1 MSELSGKKLS
11 GQINVL
17 EKEIKLLKEENER
30 HKSFYN
36 TLNVAVL
43 TFSRNHII
51 DWNPQA
57 LILLKLSG
65 PDLQN
70 HTLAELSPEVQ
81 PNGQKSAKKAEEIF
95 KQCIKRRKII
105 FEWSLRIKKR
115 NPFRVEI
122 ILNCE
127 KTSRNIVYHAII
139 QKIEQDKIA
148 SLNSKKKNREIKILS
163 EKKFVEQKLEL
174 FKAIVQHLSDLVW
187 IIDSNMIVKYESPS
201 ISRILGYEPG
211 YSINKNGFEYIHPDD
226 GERVLSEFEKVLN
239 KTYEHKPIEIRLRH
253 YDTHWVYVEILAD
266 NLIDHPGINGILITA
281 RDISERKTNEEKLKI
296 YHNHLELLVQE
307 RTNKI
312 SQINTE
318 LLSMNQEL
326 KATNEELAEANEKLK
341 TEIEKRHEA
350 QISLEESENKFR
362 SFIEQSNEG
371 ISVIDETGKFV
382 EWNKAMEL
390 IFHVE
395 RNEVINTYAW
405 EFDYRFLPEKRKTP
419 EMFEELKTSV
429 LDYFSELNYKKIL
442 TFEGFYQ
449 TMEFKHKYLTI
460 NVFPIITPKGK
471 FVGRIVRDITGIRRA
486 QDEINRQSEELKS
499 INENL
504 EEQKKQL
511 EQTLNQLKK
520 AQAQL
525 VESEKMVSLG
535 ILTAGIAHEI
545 NNPVNYINTGLEGL
559 KISLSDYMKVF
570 KLYEQIN
577 QTNVINKLA
586 QIEKHKKQIDFRDIQ
601 KSIDL
606 LLKNM
611 LTGVNR
617 ITEIVKSLRSFAR
630 TEDNELKE
638 TNIHEIVDSVLV
650 MLHNQYKNNIEII
663 KNYGNLPQ
671 ISCFPGRLSQV
682 FMNIISNAIQAIP
695 GKGTIQI
702 TTHYYAKV
710 QSISISIKDSGK
722 GISPDNIPN
731 VFEPFFTTKE
741 VGKGT
746 GLGLSISYN
755 IIQRHKGEIKVNSE
769 LNKGTEFIITLPVE
783 PEI

>member
-1 MSELSGKKLS
+1 
-11 GQINVL
+11 
-17 EKEIKLLKEENER
+17 
-30 HKSFYN
+30 
-36 TLNVAVL
+36 
-43 TFSRNHII
+43 
-51 DWNPQA
+51 
-57 LILLKLSG
+57 
-65 PDLQN
+65 
-70 HTLAELSPEVQ
+70 
-81 PNGQKSAKKAEEIF
+81 
-95 KQCIKRRKII
+95 
-105 FEWSLRIKKR
+105 
-115 NPFRVEI
+115 
-122 ILNCE
+122 
-127 KTSRNIVYHAII
+127 
-139 QKIEQDKIA
+139 
-148 SLNSKKKNREIKILS
+148 
-163 EKKFVEQKLEL
+163 
-174 FKAIVQHLSDLVW
+174 
-187 IIDSNMIVKYESPS
+187 
-201 ISRILGYEPG
+201 
-211 YSINKNGFEYIHPDD
+211 
-226 GERVLSEFEKVLN
+226 
-239 KTYEHKPIEIRLRH
+239 
-253 YDTHWVYVEILAD
+253 
-266 NLIDHPGINGILITA
+266 
-281 RDISERKTNEEKLKI
+281 
-296 YHNHLELLVQE
+296 
-307 RTNKI
+307 
-312 SQINTE
+312 
-318 LLSMNQEL
+318 
-326 KATNEELAEANEKLK
+326 
-341 TEIEKRHEA
+341 
-350 QISLEESENKFR
+350 
-362 SFIEQSNEG
+362 
-371 ISVIDETGKFV
+371 
-382 EWNKAMEL
+382 
-390 IFHVE
+390 
-395 RNEVINTYAW
+395 
-405 EFDYRFLPEKRKTP
+405 
-419 EMFEELKTSV
+419 
-429 LDYFSELNYKKIL
+429 
-442 TFEGFYQ
+442 
-449 TMEFKHKYLTI
+449 MEFKHKYLTI